1 MGEGNPVTITLIPQ
15 IETRLR
21 RKMART
27 GLKADVLV
35 ASLLSDALADEA
47 PEDEL
52 REEYHHLTAL
62 EMKGMLSDAQEA
74 RLRQVTQALDDQD
87 AHSPAA

>member
-1 MGEGNPVTITLIPQ
+1 MTITLTPQ

-21 RKMART
+21 RKVART
-27 GLKADVLV
+27 GLKADVLA

-47 PEDEL
+47 SEDEL
-52 REEYHHLTAL
+52 REEYHLTAL
-62 EMKGMLSDAQEA
+62 EMKGMLSDAHEA

-87 AHSPAA
+87 AHSPAD